1 MNTIVFNDGE
11 ELRVEEA
18 VIRLAQRVTRLENDL
33 KARDRELDFLKE
45 TLLQTLRLNCG
56 VQPNK

>member
-18 VIRLAQRVTRLENDL
+18 IVRLAQRVTRLENDL
-33 KARDRELDFLKE
+33 KAKDRELDFLKE
-45 TLLQTLRLNCG
+45 TLLQTLRLNCS